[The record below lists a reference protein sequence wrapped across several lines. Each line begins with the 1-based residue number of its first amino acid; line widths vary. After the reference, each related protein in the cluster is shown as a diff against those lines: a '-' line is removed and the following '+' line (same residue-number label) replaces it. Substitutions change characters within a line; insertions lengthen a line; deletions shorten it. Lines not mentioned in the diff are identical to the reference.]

1 MTSSLHGDQKKTM
14 DTTSSVFSAFRAEGY
29 PVLYSDLTSI
39 RLDVVT
45 FRLVAS
51 FLSILLALLLIV
63 PGFRGRRI
71 TFLVRWMPTLL
82 IAFLL
87 LGKRILQWSF
97 LLKSE
102 NLFVCIRPAC
112 NFLPYWETGQLDI
125 TSQYRAGSGLKMNG
139 TLAVYIGLRGLNVT
153 LVGLPG
159 PVQSNGDLID
169 YNEHFSWAWLQ
180 GKPGFGYDGN

>member
-1 MTSSLHGDQKKTM
+1 M

-45 FRLVAS
+45 FRLVAA

-87 LGKRILQWSF
+87 LGKRIF
-97 LLKSE
+97 MV
-102 NLFVCIRPAC
+102 F
-112 NFLPYWETGQLDI
+112 FY
-125 TSQYRAGSGLKMNG
+125 
-139 TLAVYIGLRGLNVT
+139 
-153 LVGLPG
+153 
-159 PVQSNGDLID
+159 
-169 YNEHFSWAWLQ
+169 
-180 GKPGFGYDGN
+180 